1 MSKKKDN
8 SLFNSIQRRLTL
20 SLVFAAA
27 SFLSMVVVLF
37 LLFTSI
43 VAVWHLGLFSE
54 SQTGNPFLPLF
65 LIFIIYLIVGFFLS
79 LIFSHHPLKPIL
91 QVISAFDKIAKG
103 DYSVRLSLKG
113 PEEIRD
119 LGEKFND
126 MAQELGSVELLGRD
140 FVNNFSHEFKTPIVS
155 IRGFARMLKLDNL
168 SEAERDEY
176 LDIIIEESER
186 LTSLSTNVLNL
197 SKLEQQ
203 TILTNKNQINI
214 SEQIRRT
221 ISMMDS
227 KWPGKQIEYQ
237 FDCEDVFAEGN
248 EELLKQVWINLLD
261 NAIKFSPANGR
272 IHIETRQNETELTV
286 RISNQ
291 GDPIPPEA
299 AGHIFDKFYQGDT
312 SHTARGNGLG
322 LAIVRRIM
330 ELHGG
335 EVSLISSDQEQT
347 IFQVQILMHRHARC

>member
-1 MSKKKDN
+1 M
-8 SLFNSIQRRLTL
+8 
-20 SLVFAAA
+20 
-27 SFLSMVVVLF
+27 
-37 LLFTSI
+37 
-43 VAVWHLGLFSE
+43 
-54 SQTGNPFLPLF
+54 P
-65 LIFIIYLIVGFFLS
+65 
-79 LIFSHHPLKPIL
+79 
-91 QVISAFDKIAKG
+91 
-103 DYSVRLSLKG
+103 
-113 PEEIRD
+113 
-119 LGEKFND
+119 
-126 MAQELGSVELLGRD
+126 
-140 FVNNFSHEFKTPIVS
+140 
-155 IRGFARMLKLDNL
+155 RGTRN
-168 SEAERDEY
+168 EY

-186 LTSLSTNVLNL
+186 LSSLSTNVLNL

-203 TILTNKNQINI
+203 TILTSKSRINI

-261 NAIKFSPANGR
+261 NAIKFSPVNDCIR
-272 IHIETRQNETELTV
+272 IETLQNEKGLTV
-286 RISNQ
+286 RILNQ
-291 GDPIPPEA
+291 GEPIPPEA

-347 IFQVQILMHRHARC
+347 VFQVQFFN

>member
-1 MSKKKDN
+1 M
-8 SLFNSIQRRLTL
+8 
-20 SLVFAAA
+20 
-27 SFLSMVVVLF
+27 
-37 LLFTSI
+37 
-43 VAVWHLGLFSE
+43 
-54 SQTGNPFLPLF
+54 
-65 LIFIIYLIVGFFLS
+65 
-79 LIFSHHPLKPIL
+79 
-91 QVISAFDKIAKG
+91 
-103 DYSVRLSLKG
+103 
-113 PEEIRD
+113 
-119 LGEKFND
+119 
-126 MAQELGSVELLGRD
+126 
-140 FVNNFSHEFKTPIVS
+140 S

-237 FDCEDVFAEGN
+237 FDSEDVFAEGN